1 MCCFLFNVNTAKLLE
16 IEMDTS
22 VENYNIITRVIHWL
36 SALCIVGLFAVGLWM
51 VDLSYY
57 SEWYRTAPHYHRS
70 IGILLAIVTLFRIV
84 WKHMSASPKPEGKA
98 FEIVTAKLTHSAMYL
113 LLITIFATG
122 YLISTSDGRGIE
134 VFDWFTV
141 PGAGE
146 LFPNQS
152 DLAGEIHFYAAWAV
166 ILIAGLH
173 ALAALKHHFIDKDN
187 TLRKMLG
194 ASK

>member
-1 MCCFLFNVNTAKLLE
+1 
-16 IEMDTS
+16 MDTS
-22 VENYNIITRVIHWL
+22 VKNYNIITRVIHWI
-36 SALCIVGLFAVGLWM
+36 SAICIIGLFAVGLWM

-84 WKHMSASPKPEGKA
+84 WKHMSASPKPEGKNH
-98 FEIVTAKLTHSAMYL
+98 EIIAAKLAHGAMYL
-113 LLITIFATG
+113 LLITIFVTG

-134 VFDWFTV
+134 VFEWFTV
-141 PGAGE
+141 AGAGE

-152 DLAGEIHFYAAWAV
+152 DLAGEIHFYAAWAIV
-166 ILIAGLH
+166 LIAGVH
-173 ALAALKHHFIDKDN
+173 AVAALKHHFIDKDN

>member
-1 MCCFLFNVNTAKLLE
+1 METLVK
-16 IEMDTS
+16 S
-22 VENYNIITRVIHWL
+22 YNLPARVMHWL
-36 SALCIVGLFAVGLWM
+36 SALCIIGLFAVGLWM

-70 IGILLAIVTLFRIV
+70 VGILLAILTVGRIV
-84 WKHMSASPKPEGKA
+84 WKHVTASPKVEGSRFEVVAAKA
-98 FEIVTAKLTHSAMYL
+98 AHSAMYL
-113 LLITIFATG
+113 LLLTIFVSG

-134 VFDWFTV
+134 VFNWFTV
-141 PGAGE
+141 PSAGE
-146 LFPNQS
+146 LFSGQS
-152 DLAGEIHFYAAWAV
+152 DIAGEIHFYAAWAV

-173 ALAALKHHFIDKDN
+173 AVAALKHHFIDKDN

>member
-1 MCCFLFNVNTAKLLE
+1 MCCFLFNISTDKLLE

-22 VENYNIITRVIHWL
+22 VKNYNIITRVIHWI
-36 SALCIVGLFAVGLWM
+36 SAICIIGLFAVGLWM

-70 IGILLAIVTLFRIV
+70 IGILLAIATLFRIV
-84 WKHMSASPKPEGKA
+84 WKHMSASPKPEGKSH
-98 FEIVTAKLTHSAMYL
+98 EIIAAKLAHGAMYL
-113 LLITIFATG
+113 LLITIFVTG

-134 VFDWFTV
+134 VFEWFTV

-152 DLAGEIHFYAAWAV
+152 DMAGEIHFYAAWAIV
-166 ILIAGLH
+166 LIAGLH
-173 ALAALKHHFIDKDN
+173 AVAALKHHFIDKDN
-187 TLRKMLG
+187 TLKKMLG

>member
-1 MCCFLFNVNTAKLLE
+1 MCCFLFNIDTGKLLG
-16 IEMDTS
+16 IEMDTY
-22 VENYNIITRVIHWL
+22 VKNYNLLTRIMHWL
-36 SALCIVGLFAVGLWM
+36 SAICIVGLFAVGLWM

-70 IGILLAIVTLFRIV
+70 IGILLAIVTVLRIV
-84 WKHMSASPKPEGKA
+84 WKHMSASPKPEGKPY
-98 FEIVTAKLTHSAMYL
+98 EIVAAKLAHSVMYL

-146 LFPNQS
+146 LFPQQS
-152 DLAGEIHFYAAWAV
+152 DIAGEIHFYAAWTI

-173 ALAALKHHFIDKDN
+173 AVAALKHHFIDKDN

>member
-1 MCCFLFNVNTAKLLE
+1 
-16 IEMDTS
+16 MDTS
-22 VENYNIITRVIHWL
+22 VKNYNLLARVMHWL
-36 SALCIVGLFAVGLWM
+36 SALVIIGLFAVGLWM

-70 IGILLAIVTLFRIV
+70 IGILLAIVTLARIV
-84 WKHMSASPKPEGKA
+84 WKHMTVSPKTEGKPYEVVA
-98 FEIVTAKLTHSAMYL
+98 AKLAHSVMYL
-113 LLITIFATG
+113 LLITIFISG

-134 VFDWFTV
+134 VFNWFTV

-152 DLAGEIHFYAAWAV
+152 DLAGQIHFYVAWAV

-187 TLRKMLG
+187 TLKKMLG

>member
-1 MCCFLFNVNTAKLLE
+1 
-16 IEMDTS
+16 MDTS
-22 VENYNIITRVIHWL
+22 VKNYNLLTRVMHWL
-36 SALCIVGLFAVGLWM
+36 SAIFIIGLFAVGLWM

-57 SEWYRTAPHYHRS
+57 SEWYKTAPHYHRS
-70 IGILLAIVTLFRIV
+70 VGILLAIVTLFRII
-84 WKHMSASPKPEGKA
+84 WKHMSATPKPEGKPH
-98 FEIVTAKLTHSAMYL
+98 EIITANLAHSLMYL
-113 LLITIFATG
+113 LLVTIFVSG

-134 VFDWFTV
+134 VFEWFTV
-141 PGAGE
+141 PSAGE

-166 ILIAGLH
+166 IVIAGLH
-173 ALAALKHHFIDKDN
+173 AVAALKHHFIDKDN

>member
-1 MCCFLFNVNTAKLLE
+1 MCCFFFNVNTAKLLE

-84 WKHMSASPKPEGKA
+84 WKHMSASPKSEGKA
-98 FEIVTAKLTHSAMYL
+98 FEIVTAKLAHSAMYL

-173 ALAALKHHFIDKDN
+173 ALAALRHHFIDKDN

>member
-1 MCCFLFNVNTAKLLE
+1 
-16 IEMDTS
+16 MDTP
-22 VENYNIITRVIHWL
+22 VQNYNLVARVMHWI
-36 SALCIVGLFAVGLWM
+36 SALAIIGLFAVGLWM
-51 VDLSYY
+51 VELSYY

-70 IGILLAIVTLFRIV
+70 IGILLAIVTIARIA
-84 WKHMSASPKPEGKA
+84 WKHISVSPKAEGKA
-98 FEIVTAKLTHSAMYL
+98 YEVAAAKLAHAVMYV
-113 LLITIFATG
+113 LLITIFITG

-134 VFDWFTV
+134 VFNWFTV

-152 DLAGEIHFYAAWAV
+152 DLAGEIHFYSAWAV

>member
-1 MCCFLFNVNTAKLLE
+1 METLVK
-16 IEMDTS
+16 S
-22 VENYNIITRVIHWL
+22 YNLPARVMHWL
-36 SALCIVGLFAVGLWM
+36 SSLCIIGLFAVGLWM

-70 IGILLAIVTLFRIV
+70 VGILLAILTVVRIV
-84 WKHMSASPKPEGKA
+84 WKHVTASPKVEGSRFEVVAAKA
-98 FEIVTAKLTHSAMYL
+98 AHSVMYL
-113 LLITIFATG
+113 LLLTIFVSG
-122 YLISTSDGRGIE
+122 YLISTSDGRGIA
-134 VFDWFTV
+134 VFNWFTV

-146 LFPNQS
+146 LFSGQS
-152 DLAGEIHFYAAWAV
+152 DIAGEIHFYAAWAV

-173 ALAALKHHFIDKDN
+173 AVAALKHHFIDKDN

>member
-1 MCCFLFNVNTAKLLE
+1 
-16 IEMDTS
+16 MDTS

-84 WKHMSASPKPEGKA
+84 WKHMSASPKSEGKA
-98 FEIVTAKLTHSAMYL
+98 FEIVTAKLAHSAMYL

-173 ALAALKHHFIDKDN
+173 ALAALRHHFIDKDN